1 MGTTHRTNGGCRSM
15 AAHEPLAERATW
27 LLSAVARGDSEAAS
41 QYDALL
47 FGFLKDTALR
57 RGRALA
63 GEAAARAGVE
73 IGSGGFVPA
82 SELEEITTVAAEI
95 ALRRARASALR
106 FDPERG
112 DGASWALGALGHAYR
127 DAVREVRR
135 SRRGLVEEPT
145 EDAALGAHAALVD
158 ADPYVQVEVRDALD
172 RALGRLQ
179 ANERFAIL
187 AFLQYGMSYAEISLY
202 LFGDETETKG
212 VDRLLQ
218 SAREKLRRAHAEWLE
233 S

>member
-1 MGTTHRTNGGCRSM
+1 M
-15 AAHEPLAERATW
+15 AAHDPLAERATS
-27 LLSAVARGDSEAAS
+27 LLSAVAQGDTEAAS

-47 FGFLKDTALR
+47 FGFLRDTALR

-73 IGSGGFVPA
+73 VGSGGFVPA
-82 SELEEITTVAAEI
+82 SELEEVATVAAEI

-106 FDPERG
+106 FDPNRG

-127 DAVREVRR
+127 DAVREVTR
-135 SRRGLVEEPT
+135 SRRGLVEQPT
-145 EDAALGAHAALVD
+145 EDAALATHAALID
-158 ADPYVQVEVRDALD
+158 ADPYLQVEVRDALA
-172 RALGRLQ
+172 RALEKLQ
-179 ANERFAIL
+179 PNERFAIL
-187 AFLQYGMSYAEISLY
+187 ALLQYGMPYAEISLY
-202 LFGDETETKG
+202 LFGDETQTKR

-218 SAREKLRRAHAEWLE
+218 SAREKLRHAHAEWLE

>member
-1 MGTTHRTNGGCRSM
+1 M
-15 AAHEPLAERATW
+15 AAHEPLAERATR

-47 FGFLKDTALR
+47 FGFLRETALR

-73 IGSGGFVPA
+73 VGSGAFVPA
-82 SELEEITTVAAEI
+82 AELEEVATLAAEI

-145 EDAALGAHAALVD
+145 DDAALAAHAPLTD
-158 ADPYVQVEVRDALD
+158 ADPYLQVEIRDALA
-172 RALGRLQ
+172 RALGRLEPY
-179 ANERFAIL
+179 ERFAIL
-187 AFLQYGMSYAEISLY
+187 ALLQYGMPYAEISLY
-202 LFGDETETKG
+202 LFGDETQTKR

-218 SAREKLRRAHAEWLE
+218 SARAKLRQAHAEWLE